1 MNSKTLN
8 RNFVF
13 LIIGQALSMFGTVL
27 LKFTVSLLIL
37 DLTSS
42 AVLFGTITAI
52 SYLPPVFLSPIA
64 GIIADRNNKRNL
76 MIALDGLYGI
86 MAVLLVLS
94 LSFSNVLIL
103 ITIIVVGLAAVSSF
117 ETPVVQSSIPLI
129 QEKSHLIQS
138 NAIVSQINMLANLI
152 GPLLAGMFYSA
163 VGKTDLQGVRI
174 IFLGCA
180 ICFFSATILEAF
192 IKIPKI
198 ILPQISSPLH
208 AVKKDLGESF
218 HFLTSEQVYV
228 FKAILLNAT
237 FVFLIQPLITTGA
250 PFIIRVVLNLSSVL
264 NGLSQAFMGAA
275 GLIGGII
282 AGVIANKFKTEK
294 IYRLLWI
301 MGISIAAFGGSLLFN
316 FSANLTYIIFVM
328 ISIVV
333 FISASIAGIFIMS
346 AIQQNVADNMLGRIM
361 SFYSAIVSVALPI
374 GILLYGFLYEKFI
387 NHLPAIMFLTSIAIL
402 VVGNVGKNTYR
413 HLSNKNTGR

>member
-1 MNSKTLN
+1 MKPKALN
-8 RNFVF
+8 RNFAL
-13 LIIGQALSMFGTVL
+13 LIIGQASSMFGTVL

-42 AVLFGTITAI
+42 AALFGLITAI
-52 SYLPPVFLSPIA
+52 SYLPPVFLCLIA

-76 MIALDGLYGI
+76 MIALDSLYGI

-94 LSFSNVLIL
+94 LSFSNVLIW
-103 ITIIVVGLAAVSSF
+103 ITIIMVGLAVVSSF

-129 QEKSHLIQS
+129 QEKHHLIQS

-152 GPLLAGMFYSA
+152 GPLLAGLLYSV
-163 VGKTDLQGVRI
+163 VGKTDLRGVQF
-174 IFLGCA
+174 IFWGCA
-180 ICFFSATILEAF
+180 ICFFSAAVLEAF
-192 IKIPKI
+192 IKIPRLTL
-198 ILPQISSPLH
+198 LPISNPLQ
-208 AVKKDLGESF
+208 AIKKDVGESF
-218 HFLTSEQVYV
+218 HFLTSKQVYV
-228 FKAILLNAT
+228 FKAILLNAA

-294 IYRLLWI
+294 IYRLFWI

-346 AIQQNVADNMLGRIM
+346 AIQQNIPDDMLGRIM

-374 GILLYGFLYEKFI
+374 GILFYGFLYEKFI
-387 NHLPAIMFLTSIAIL
+387 NHLPAIMLLTSAAIY
-402 VVGNVGKNTYR
+402 VVGYIGKKTYC
-413 HLSNKNTGR
+413 HL

>member
-1 MNSKTLN
+1 MKAKALN
-8 RNFVF
+8 RNFVL

-42 AVLFGTITAI
+42 AALFGTITAI
-52 SYLPPVFLSPIA
+52 SYLPPVFLSLIA

-76 MIALDGLYGI
+76 MIALDGLYSI
-86 MAVLLVLS
+86 MATLLVLS
-94 LSFSNVLIL
+94 LSFSNVLIW
-103 ITIIVVGLAAVSSF
+103 ITIIMVGLAVISSF

-129 QEKSHLIQS
+129 QEKHHLIQS
-138 NAIVSQINMLANLI
+138 NAIVSQINMLANLT
-152 GPLLAGMFYSA
+152 GPLLAGLLYSV
-163 VGKTDLQGVRI
+163 VGKTTLQGVRI
-174 IFLGCA
+174 IFWGCA
-180 ICFFSATILEAF
+180 ICFFSAAILEAF
-192 IKIPKI
+192 VKIPKI
-198 ILPQISSPLH
+198 TLTPISDPLH
-208 AVKKDLGESF
+208 AIKKDLGESL
-218 HFLTSEQVYV
+218 HFLTSKQIYV
-228 FKAILLNAT
+228 FKAILLNAV

-282 AGVIANKFKTEK
+282 AGIIANKFRTDK
-294 IYRLLWI
+294 IYWLFWI
-301 MGISIAAFGGSLLFN
+301 MGISIAAFGSSLLFK
-316 FSANLTYIIFVM
+316 FSPNLIYIIFVI

-346 AIQQNVADNMLGRIM
+346 AIQQNVPDDMLGRIM

-374 GILLYGFLYEKFI
+374 GILFYGSLYEKFL
-387 NHLPAIMFLTSIAIL
+387 NHLSAIMFLTSASIL
-402 VVGNVGKNTYR
+402 VVGYIGKKTYR
-413 HLSNKNTGR
+413 HL

>member
-1 MNSKTLN
+1 MKAKALN
-8 RNFVF
+8 RNFVL

-42 AVLFGTITAI
+42 AALFGTITAI
-52 SYLPPVFLSPIA
+52 SYLPPIFLSLIA

-94 LSFSNVLIL
+94 LSFSNILIL
-103 ITIIVVGLAAVSSF
+103 ITVIMVGLAIVSSF

-129 QEKSHLIQS
+129 QEKNHLVQS

-152 GPLLAGMFYSA
+152 GPLLAGLLYSV
-163 VGKTDLQGVRI
+163 VGKTTLQGVRI
-174 IFLGCA
+174 IFWGCA
-180 ICFFSATILEAF
+180 ICFFSAAILEAF

-198 ILPQISSPLH
+198 TLTPISNPLH
-208 AVKKDLGESF
+208 TIKKDLGESF
-218 HFLTSEQVYV
+218 YFLTSKQIYV
-228 FKAILLNAT
+228 FKAILLNAV

-250 PFIIRVVLNLSSVL
+250 PFIIRVVLNLSSAL

-282 AGVIANKFKTEK
+282 AGVIANKFKTDK
-294 IYRLLWI
+294 IYRLFWI
-301 MGISIAAFGGSLLFN
+301 MGISIAVFGSSLLFN
-316 FSANLTYIIFVM
+316 FSANLTYIIFVI

-346 AIQQNVADNMLGRIM
+346 AIQQNIPDDMLGRIM

-374 GILLYGFLYEKFI
+374 GILFYGFLYEKFI
-387 NHLPAIMFLTSIAIL
+387 NHLPAIMFLTTAAIL
-402 VVGNVGKNTYR
+402 VVGYIGKKTYR
-413 HLSNKNTGR
+413 HLSNKNTRR

>member
-1 MNSKTLN
+1 MKAKALN

-42 AVLFGTITAI
+42 AALFGTITAI
-52 SYLPPVFLSPIA
+52 SYLPPVFLSLIA

-76 MIALDGLYGI
+76 MIALDGFYGI

-94 LSFSNVLIL
+94 LSFSNVLIW
-103 ITIIVVGLAAVSSF
+103 ITIIMVGLSIVSSF

-129 QEKSHLIQS
+129 QEKNYLIQS

-152 GPLLAGMFYSA
+152 GPLLAGLLYSA
-163 VGKTDLQGVRI
+163 VGKTVLQGVRI
-174 IFLGCA
+174 VFWGCA
-180 ICFFSATILEAF
+180 ICFFSAAILEAF

-198 ILPQISSPLH
+198 TLPPISNPLH
-208 AVKKDLGESF
+208 AIKKDLGESF
-218 HFLTSEQVYV
+218 YFLTSKRVYV
-228 FKAILLNAT
+228 FKAIFLNAM

-282 AGVIANKFKTEK
+282 AGVIANKFRTDK
-294 IYRLLWI
+294 IYWLFWI
-301 MGISIAAFGGSLLFN
+301 MGISIAAFGSSLLFK
-316 FSANLTYIIFVM
+316 FSPNLIYIIFVI

-346 AIQQNVADNMLGRIM
+346 AIQQNVPDDMLGRIM

-374 GILLYGFLYEKFI
+374 GILFYGFLYEKFI
-387 NHLPAIMFLTSIAIL
+387 NHLSAIMFLTSASIL
-402 VVGNVGKNTYR
+402 VVGYIGKKTYR
-413 HLSNKNTGR
+413 HL

>member
-1 MNSKTLN
+1 MKAKALN

-42 AVLFGTITAI
+42 AALFGTITAI
-52 SYLPPVFLSPIA
+52 SYLPPVFLSLIA

-76 MIALDGLYGI
+76 MIALDGFYGI

-94 LSFSNVLIL
+94 LSFSNVLIW
-103 ITIIVVGLAAVSSF
+103 ITIIMVGLSIVSSF

-129 QEKSHLIQS
+129 QEKNYLIQS

-152 GPLLAGMFYSA
+152 GPLLAGLLYSA
-163 VGKTDLQGVRI
+163 VGKTVLQGVRI
-174 IFLGCA
+174 VFWGCA
-180 ICFFSATILEAF
+180 ICFFSAAILEAF

-198 ILPQISSPLH
+198 TLPPISNPLH
-208 AVKKDLGESF
+208 AIKKDLGESF
-218 HFLTSEQVYV
+218 YFLTSKRVYV
-228 FKAILLNAT
+228 FKAIFLNAM

-282 AGVIANKFKTEK
+282 AGVIANKFRTDK
-294 IYRLLWI
+294 IYWLFWI
-301 MGISIAAFGGSLLFN
+301 MGISIAAFGSSLLFK
-316 FSANLTYIIFVM
+316 FSPNLIYIIFAI

-346 AIQQNVADNMLGRIM
+346 AIQQNVPDDMLGRIM

-374 GILLYGFLYEKFI
+374 GILFYGFLYEKFI
-387 NHLPAIMFLTSIAIL
+387 NHLSAIMFLTSASIL
-402 VVGNVGKNTYR
+402 VVGYIGKKTYR
-413 HLSNKNTGR
+413 HL

>member
-1 MNSKTLN
+1 MKTKALN
-8 RNFVF
+8 RNFIL

-42 AVLFGTITAI
+42 AALFGIITAI
-52 SYLPPVFLSPIA
+52 SYLPPVFLSLIA

-76 MIALDGLYGI
+76 MITLDGLYGI

-94 LSFSNVLIL
+94 LSFSNILIL
-103 ITIIVVGLAAVSSF
+103 ITVIMVGLAIVSSF

-129 QEKSHLIQS
+129 QEKNHLVQS

-152 GPLLAGMFYSA
+152 GPLLAGLLYSV
-163 VGKTDLQGVRI
+163 VGKTTLQGVRI
-174 IFLGCA
+174 IFWGCA
-180 ICFFSATILEAF
+180 ICFFSAAILEAF
-192 IKIPKI
+192 VKIPKI
-198 ILPQISSPLH
+198 TLTPISNPLH
-208 AVKKDLGESF
+208 AIKKDLGESLY
-218 HFLTSEQVYV
+218 FLTSKQIYV
-228 FKAILLNAT
+228 FKAILLNT
-237 FVFLIQPLITTGA
+237 VFVFLIQPLITTGA
-250 PFIIRVVLNLSSVL
+250 PFIIRVVLNLSSAL

-282 AGVIANKFKTEK
+282 AGAIANKFKTDK
-294 IYRLLWI
+294 IYWLFWI
-301 MGISIAAFGGSLLFN
+301 MGISIAVFGSSLLFN
-316 FSANLTYIIFVM
+316 FSANLTYIIFVI

-346 AIQQNVADNMLGRIM
+346 AIQQNVPDDMLGRIM

-374 GILLYGFLYEKFI
+374 GVLFYGFLYEKFI
-387 NHLPAIMFLTSIAIL
+387 NYLPAIMFSTTAAIL
-402 VVGNVGKNTYR
+402 VVGYIGKKTYR
-413 HLSNKNTGR
+413 HL

>member
-42 AVLFGTITAI
+42 AALFGTITAI
-52 SYLPPVFLSPIA
+52 SYLPPVFLSLIA

-94 LSFSNVLIL
+94 LSFSNVLIW
-103 ITIIVVGLAAVSSF
+103 ITIIMVGLAVVSSF

-129 QEKSHLIQS
+129 QEKHHLIQS

-152 GPLLAGMFYSA
+152 GPLLAGLLYSV
-163 VGKTDLQGVRI
+163 VGKTTLQGVRI
-174 IFLGCA
+174 IFWGCA
-180 ICFFSATILEAF
+180 ICFFSAAILEAF
-192 IKIPKI
+192 IKIP
-198 ILPQISSPLH
+198 QITLSPISKPLH
-208 AVKKDLGESF
+208 AIKNDLSESF
-218 HFLTSEQVYV
+218 HFLTSKQVYV
-228 FKAILLNAT
+228 FKAILLNAA

-294 IYRLLWI
+294 IYRLFWI
-301 MGISIAAFGGSLLFN
+301 MGISIAAFGSSLLFN
-316 FSANLTYIIFVM
+316 LSANLTYIIFVI
-328 ISIVV
+328 ISIII
-333 FISASIAGIFIMS
+333 FISASIAGVYIMS
-346 AIQQNVADNMLGRIM
+346 AIQQNVPDNMLGRIM
-361 SFYSAIVSVALPI
+361 SFYSAIVSIALPI
-374 GILLYGFLYEKFI
+374 GILLYGYLYEKFI
-387 NHLPAIMFLTSIAIL
+387 NHLPVIMFLTSIAIL
-402 VVGNVGKNTYR
+402 VIGYIGKKTYH
-413 HLSNKNTGR
+413 HL

>member
-1 MNSKTLN
+1 MKPKALN
-8 RNFVF
+8 RNFAL
-13 LIIGQALSMFGTVL
+13 LIIGQASSMFGTVL

-42 AVLFGTITAI
+42 AALFGLITAI
-52 SYLPPVFLSPIA
+52 SYLPPVFLCLIA

-76 MIALDGLYGI
+76 MIALDSLYGI

-94 LSFSNVLIL
+94 LSFSNVLIW
-103 ITIIVVGLAAVSSF
+103 ITIIMVGLAVVSSF

-129 QEKSHLIQS
+129 QEKHHLIQS

-152 GPLLAGMFYSA
+152 GPLLAGLLYSV
-163 VGKTDLQGVRI
+163 VGKTDLRGVQF
-174 IFLGCA
+174 IFWGCA
-180 ICFFSATILEAF
+180 ICFFSAAVLEAF
-192 IKIPKI
+192 IKIPRLTL
-198 ILPQISSPLH
+198 LPISNPLQ
-208 AVKKDLGESF
+208 AIKKDVGESF
-218 HFLTSEQVYV
+218 HFLTSKQVYV
-228 FKAILLNAT
+228 FKAILLNAA

-250 PFIIRVVLNLSSVL
+250 PFIIRVVLDLDSVW
-264 NGLSQAFMGAA
+264 NGLSQAIMGAA
-275 GLIGGII
+275 GLIGGVI
-282 AGVIANKFKTEK
+282 AGVIANKFKTDK
-294 IYRLLWI
+294 IYRLFWI

-346 AIQQNVADNMLGRIM
+346 AIQQNIPDDMLGRIM

-387 NHLPAIMFLTSIAIL
+387 DHLPAILFLTSAAIL
-402 VVGNVGKNTYR
+402 AVGNVGKNTYR

>member
-1 MNSKTLN
+1 MKAKALN
-8 RNFVF
+8 RNFVL

-42 AVLFGTITAI
+42 AALFGTITAI
-52 SYLPPVFLSPIA
+52 SYLPPVFLSLIA

-76 MIALDGLYGI
+76 MIALDGLYSI
-86 MAVLLVLS
+86 MATLLVLS
-94 LSFSNVLIL
+94 LSFSNVLIW
-103 ITIIVVGLAAVSSF
+103 ITIIMVGLAVISSF

-129 QEKSHLIQS
+129 QEKHHLIQS

-152 GPLLAGMFYSA
+152 GPLLAGLLYSV
-163 VGKTDLQGVRI
+163 VGKTTLQGVRI
-174 IFLGCA
+174 IFWGCA
-180 ICFFSATILEAF
+180 ICFFSAAILEAF
-192 IKIPKI
+192 VKIPKI
-198 ILPQISSPLH
+198 TLTPISDPLH
-208 AVKKDLGESF
+208 AIKKDLGESL
-218 HFLTSEQVYV
+218 HFLTSKQIYV
-228 FKAILLNAT
+228 FKAILLNAV

-282 AGVIANKFKTEK
+282 AGIIANKFRTDK
-294 IYRLLWI
+294 IYWLFWI
-301 MGISIAAFGGSLLFN
+301 MGISIAAFGSSLLFK
-316 FSANLTYIIFVM
+316 FSPNLIYIIFVI

-346 AIQQNVADNMLGRIM
+346 AIQQNVPDDMLGRIM

-374 GILLYGFLYEKFI
+374 GILFYGSLYEKFI
-387 NHLPAIMFLTSIAIL
+387 NHLSAIMFLTSASIL
-402 VVGNVGKNTYR
+402 VVGYIGKKTYR
-413 HLSNKNTGR
+413 HL